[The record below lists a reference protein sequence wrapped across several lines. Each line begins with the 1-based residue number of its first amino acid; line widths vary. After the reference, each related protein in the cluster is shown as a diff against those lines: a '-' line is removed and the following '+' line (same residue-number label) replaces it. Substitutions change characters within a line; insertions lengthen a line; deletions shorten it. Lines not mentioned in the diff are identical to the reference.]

1 MRPWLPAELV
11 MLVDHREIALN
22 LELLERAG
30 RSAPES
36 ALQLGSGILELV
48 FKHSDIV
55 LKIADLDQA
64 TVGDDA
70 HAIVLFPQIVNRKSA
85 VFHVHRLEDGD
96 CFVDELIVVHADHS
110 TFRFVRCQARGRVVW
125 MRCG

>member
-1 MRPWLPAELV
+1 MRPRLPS
-11 MLVDHREIALN
+11 
-22 LELLERAG
+22 ELLERAG

-85 VFHVHRLEDGD
+85 VFAIHRLEDGNG
-96 CFVDELIVVHADHS
+96 FVDELIVVHVDHS
-110 TFRFVRCQARGRVVW
+110 TFRFVRCQASRFGLW
-125 MRCG
+125 TTCG